1 MAPST
6 APETMFDPE
15 VIAEL
20 RRQFQEA
27 DRDGSGEIDAFEA
40 CTLFARSCEPSASE
54 EEVRRTADGLRQ
66 QMDADRSGTISFN
79 EYCFRFGRRYQMEL
93 NRRRR
98 SSGIHASSGVRSRG
112 STANSASDA
121 DEELRQS
128 REEIERERE
137 ALRRERERLELEKER
152 EALRR
157 EREDLER
164 ERQRQAQSTSSA
176 NSAGSASSTRPQQD
190 GDLPAGSRV
199 RLHGLQAAP
208 ELNGRLATVVRFDS
222 AAGRYTVDLDA
233 PGGQKAL
240 RRENL
245 AQLGCSTGFSESI
258 STLATKAKTF
268 LMNGFSK
275 AQAWVATSGYEWWQI
290 LLGIAVVILIIAAWY
305 QASSKHSGTRS
316 GGRSSRRP
324 RAGDVSDSYSD
335 YREDTYSGSYDT
347 YDDDVYGSGSYGGG
361 GGLFSGGLM
370 TYIIIGGLAYACW
383 TGIIP
388 VHRMNWFQLYMLWN
402 FIQSTGLLGSGGGGY
417 GGHGRRRRFF

>member
-6 APETMFDPE
+6 SPETMFDPE

-54 EEVRRTADGLRQ
+54 DEVRRTADGLRQ

-98 SSGIHASSGVRSRG
+98 SSGINASSGVRSGG
-112 STANSASDA
+112 STADA
-121 DEELRQS
+121 EEELRRS
-128 REEIERERE
+128 REELERERE
-137 ALRRERERLELEKER
+137 TLRRERERLELEKER

-190 GDLPAGSRV
+190 DELPAGSRV
-199 RLHGLQAAP
+199 RLNGLQAAP
-208 ELNGRLATVVRFDS
+208 ELNGRLATVVRFDN

-245 AQLGCSTGFSESI
+245 VQLGCSTGFSDSI
-258 STLATKAKTF
+258 SSFAAKAKASF
-268 LMNGFSK
+268 MKGFSK

-290 LLGIAVVILIIAAWY
+290 LLGVAVVILIISAWF
-305 QASSKHSGTRS
+305 QASSKHSGSRS
-316 GGRSSRRP
+316 GSRSSRRP
-324 RAGDVSDSYSD
+324 QSSDFSDSFSD
-335 YREDTYSGSYDT
+335 YREDSYSGSYDT
-347 YDDDVYGSGSYGGG
+347 YDDVYGSGSYGGG
-361 GGLFSGGLM
+361 GGGLFGGGLM

-383 TGIIP
+383 TGVIP

-402 FIQSTGLLGSGGGGY
+402 FIQSTGLLGGGHGGY
-417 GGHGRRRRFF
+417 GRRRRFF